1 MILSRI
7 DIVEAL
13 DAHDI
18 VIKPFKDEFL
28 GPSSYDLH
36 LARTLK
42 LFGTTDS
49 YHDLKKHDRYELKSG
64 DFVLGCTI
72 ELIGAPTG
80 KYEGRIDG
88 TSSLGRA
95 GITSHVTAS
104 KLNPGHVLHLTM
116 EIKNLSNGSVY
127 LYWGMPIGQITFE
140 ELKTPINVANEKRS
154 YGSFD
159 WKENPEPENTKIIE
173 KTKNARELLKN
184 IEELNF
190 E

>member
-1 MILSRI
+1 MILSKT
-7 DIVEAL
+7 DIADAL
-13 DAHDI
+13 NAHDI
-18 VIKPFKDEFL
+18 VIQPFQESFL

-36 LARTLK
+36 LARTLR

-49 YHDLKKHDRYELKSG
+49 YHDLKKHGRYELRPG

-72 ELIGAPTG
+72 ELIGVPTG

-104 KLNPGHVLHLTM
+104 KLNPGHTLHLTM
-116 EIKNLSNGSVY
+116 EIKNLSNGTLY

-140 ELKTPINVANEKRS
+140 ELKTPLNVDTEKRS
-154 YGSFD
+154 YGQPVWSN
-159 WKENPEPENTKIIE
+159 NPIPEHSKLIE
-173 KTKNARELLKN
+173 KTEMARKLLRN
-184 IEELNF
+184 ITDFDF